1 MPERKLLIAITKIIF
16 LDEGLVF
23 ECIKIRIIKE
33 YDL

>member
-1 MPERKLLIAITKIIF
+1 MPKRKAFNSYYQDCL